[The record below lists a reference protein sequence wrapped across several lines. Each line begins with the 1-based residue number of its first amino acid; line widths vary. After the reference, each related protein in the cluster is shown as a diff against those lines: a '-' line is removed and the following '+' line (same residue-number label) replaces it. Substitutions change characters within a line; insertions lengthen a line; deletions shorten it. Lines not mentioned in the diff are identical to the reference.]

1 MEFTGER
8 YCPQIRG
15 EIALEH
21 YLRYVLAASLA
32 GGKDVLDMAS
42 GEGYGSFLLAGRARS
57 VVGVDVSR
65 EAVDN
70 AAATYATPNL
80 RYLAGDAA
88 AIPLPDA
95 SVDMVV
101 SFETIEHHDR
111 QEEMMA
117 EIRRVLRPGG
127 LLMLS
132 SPERAVNEDACGRN
146 PYHVRELYRHELE
159 ALIRRYFPHCAFWG
173 QRTVFAAVLAGEDA
187 AGSAALRTW
196 PVGARMDSD
205 AAVQGLDAPK
215 FHIVLA
221 SDAAALPSLPLALME
236 GDVRESEAFALAA
249 AEAAGEREALERQIR
264 DMREAHA
271 ALERDLSGMAA
282 KCLFQERKIDQ
293 MEHSRSW
300 KLTAPLRALGGVA
313 RRLRRRFFFLLLHL
327 IDASRRA
334 LCRLCG
340 RRVPPRVVLVSGEAH
355 TAGHVYRMRRLY
367 EALRPGHDALLLSVE
382 EVEENPW
389 RARRADL
396 LWIWRAR
403 LTPGLERAVAG
414 VRRGGGRVIFD
425 IDDLCFHPSHY
436 AVEYMD
442 SIRHLNFDVDVLR
455 RDGERI
461 HALAARAD
469 FCVGTTP
476 PLAREL
482 LMKTGKGAA
491 VVRNTFDHAC
501 RLRCRAERRAFLEGK
516 EDDILRIGYAAGT
529 ATHQADFA
537 VAASALRRVLEKHPH
552 VRLVLFNTVDISEM
566 DALSGMEQA
575 IEWRDTVPLE
585 DLPRELARFDIN
597 IIPLE
602 TDNVFCH
609 CKSELKFF
617 EAALAGVPSVAS
629 PTRPFCDAIRD
640 GENGF
645 LAEGPREWEEKLECL
660 VRDAALRGRMGG
672 AALRSV
678 LWRFGPEY
686 LRHGAAAVVEYVLG
700 DAARRARVFAS
711 EALCLQRDGERGGEA
726 IAVPE
731 YEVVFS
737 SGPGSARVA
746 VVIPLYNYE
755 TYVLEALESL
765 RAQTLQDFDVVVVND
780 CSTDA
785 SEETAE
791 RWLREHRARFG
802 SVALLRNSRNSGLA
816 MSRNAGIDYAGAE
829 FVMLL
834 DADNL
839 LLPRCLEECAA
850 RLDEGTQAFVFPRIE
865 VFGDSG
871 RDAVSRGDWNPA
883 QLRYA
888 NYIDAMSMIKKAHWA
903 AVGGYT
909 VQNLGWEDYDFWCKL
924 VERGFYGV
932 NTRDVLAR
940 YRAHG
945 ASMLHQ
951 VTDGERSKE
960 AIKEAM
966 RKRHPWM
973 EF

>member
-8 YCPQIRG
+8 YCPRIRG

-21 YLRYVLAASLA
+21 YLRYALAASIA
-32 GGKDVLDMAS
+32 GGRDVLDIAC

-65 EAVDN
+65 EAVDH
-70 AAATYATPNL
+70 AAASYAAENL
-80 RYLAGDAA
+80 RYIEGDAA

-95 SVDMVV
+95 SVDMAV

-111 QEEMMA
+111 HEAMLA
-117 EIRRVLRPGG
+117 ELRRVLRPGG
-127 LLMLS
+127 LLLLS
-132 SPERAVNEDACGRN
+132 SPERAVNEDAHGRN
-146 PYHVRELYRHELE
+146 PYHVKELYRHELE
-159 ALIRRYFPHCAFWG
+159 ALIRRHFPYCAFWG

-187 AGSAALRTW
+187 GASAGLRTW
-196 PVGARMDSD
+196 PVGAPADA
-205 AAVQGLDAPK
+205 AAVQGLPDPK

-221 SDAAALPSLPLALME
+221 SDSAALPSLPLLAMME
-236 GDVRESEAFALAA
+236 GDTREAEAFALAA
-249 AEAAGEREALERQIR
+249 ADAAREREALERQIADLR
-264 DMREAHA
+264 KAHA
-271 ALERDLSGMAA
+271 ALERDRAGLEARS
-282 KCLFQERKIDQ
+282 LFQQHVIDQ
-293 MEHSRSW
+293 MRSSRSW

-313 RRLRRRFFFLLLHL
+313 RRLRRRFFFLLLSWT
-327 IDASRRA
+327 DAPRRA
-334 LCRLCG
+334 LCRLRG
-340 RRVPPRVVLVSGEAH
+340 RPVRLRVVLVSGEAH
-355 TAGHVYRMRRLY
+355 TAGHVYRMRRLC
-367 EALRPGHDALLLSVE
+367 EALKPRYDVRLLSVE

-389 RARRADL
+389 SACRADL

-403 LTPGLERAVAG
+403 LTPGVERAVDS
-414 VRRGGGRVIFD
+414 VQSGGGKVIFD

-436 AVEYMD
+436 AAAYMD
-442 SIRHLNFDVDVLR
+442 SIRHLKHDIPTLQ

-482 LMKTGKGAA
+482 QKLAVKGAT

-501 RLRCRAERRAFLEGK
+501 RLRCRAERRAFLERK
-516 EDDILRIGYAAGT
+516 DDAFLRIGYAAGT

-537 VAASALRRVLEKHPH
+537 VAAPALRRILENHPET
-552 VRLVLFNTVDISEM
+552 RLVLFNTVDISEI
-566 DALSGMEQA
+566 DALSGMEHA

-602 TDNVFCH
+602 TENLFCH

-629 PTRPFCDAIRD
+629 ATRPLREAIRD
-640 GENGF
+640 GDNGF
-645 LAEGPREWEEKLECL
+645 LAARPQDWEEKLERL
-660 VRDAALRGRMGG
+660 VVDEALRGRMG
-672 AALRSV
+672 AAARRSV

-686 LRHGAAAVVEYVLG
+686 LRHTAASVVEYVRG
-700 DAARRARVFAS
+700 DAARRARLFAV
-711 EALCLQRDGERGGEA
+711 EELCRQRDGERGGEG
-726 IAVPE
+726 IAVPD

-737 SGPGSARVA
+737 SGSGSARVA

-755 TYVLEALESL
+755 TYVVEALESL
-765 RAQTLQDFDVVVVND
+765 RAQTLQEFDVIVVND
-780 CSTDA
+780 ASTDA
-785 SEETAE
+785 SEATAE
-791 RWLREHRARFG
+791 RWLREHRARFA
-802 SVALLRNSRNSGLA
+802 SVALLRNSRNSGLS
-816 MSRNAGIDYAGAE
+816 MTRNAGMDYAGAE

-839 LLPRCLEECAA
+839 LLPRCLEVCAA
-850 RLDEGTQAFVFPRIE
+850 RLDEGAQAFVFPRIE

-871 RDAVSRGDWNPA
+871 RDFISLGAWDPA
-883 QLRYA
+883 RLRYN
-888 NYIDAMSMIKKAHWA
+888 NYIDAMAMVKRAHWA

-909 VQNLGWEDYDFWCKL
+909 VQNLGWEDYDFWCKM
-924 VERGFYGV
+924 VERGFHGV
-932 NTRDVLAR
+932 NTREVLAR

-945 ASMLHQ
+945 ESMLHTI
-951 VTDGERSKE
+951 TDEERSKE
-960 AIKEAM
+960 AVKDVM
-966 RKRHPWM
+966 RQRHPWM
-973 EF
+973 DL